1 MAVVLIDTNIL
12 VYAHDR
18 GEPANQE
25 QAIRVLDALEV
36 TGNGRLT
43 AQVLGEFFRATT
55 KPPSLM
61 LTPEQAQQQIDNFV
75 GSWIILDTTAM
86 VVQEAVRGVRTHHL
100 SYYDAQVWAAA
111 RLNQV
116 GVVFSEDFAE
126 GSTLEGIRFV
136 NPFAAEFA
144 LEAWTGA

>member
-1 MAVVLIDTNIL
+1 MAVVLVDTNVL

-18 GEPANQE
+18 GEPAKQE

-36 TGNGRLT
+36 TGDGRMT
-43 AQVLGEFFRATT
+43 AQVLAEFFRATT
-55 KPPSLM
+55 KPPALM
-61 LTPEQAQQQIDNFV
+61 LNQEQAQQQIDNFIS
-75 GSWIILDTTAM
+75 SWTILDTTAM

-116 GVVFSEDFAE
+116 GVIFSEDFAE
-126 GSTLEGIRFV
+126 GSTIEGVRFV
-136 NPFAAEFA
+136 NPFSDGFV
-144 LEAWTGA
+144 LEAWT

>member
-1 MAVVLIDTNIL
+1 MAVVLVDTNVL

-18 GEPANQE
+18 GEPAKQE

-36 TGNGRLT
+36 NGNGRLT

-55 KPPSLM
+55 KPPALM
-61 LTPEQAQQQIDNFV
+61 LTQEQAQQQIDNFV
-75 GSWIILDTTAM
+75 ASWTILDTTAM

-100 SYYDAQVWAAA
+100 SYYDAQVWAAT

-116 GVVFSEDFAE
+116 GIVFSEDFAE
-126 GSTLEGIRFV
+126 GSTLEGVRFV
-136 NPFAAEFA
+136 NPFAAEFT
-144 LEAWTGA
+144 LEAWAET

>member
-1 MAVVLIDTNIL
+1 MAVVLVDTNIL

-18 GEPANQE
+18 GEPAKQE

-36 TGNGRLT
+36 NGNGRLT
-43 AQVLGEFFRATT
+43 AQVLGEFFRAIT
-55 KPPSLM
+55 KPPALM
-61 LTPEQAQQQIDNFV
+61 LTQEQAQQQIDNFV
-75 GSWIILDTTAM
+75 ASWTILDTTAM

-111 RLNQV
+111 RLNQI

-126 GSTLEGIRFV
+126 GSTLEGVRFI

-144 LEAWTGA
+144 LEPWAGT

>member
-1 MAVVLIDTNIL
+1 MAVVLVDTNVL

-18 GEPANQE
+18 GEPAKQE
-25 QAIRVLDALEV
+25 QAISVLDALEV

-55 KPPSLM
+55 KPPALM
-61 LTPEQAQQQIDNFV
+61 LTQEQAQQQIDNFIA
-75 GSWIILDTTAM
+75 SWTILDTTAM

-111 RLNQV
+111 RLNQI

-126 GSTLEGIRFV
+126 GSTLEGVRFV
-136 NPFAAEFA
+136 NPFSDRFVR
-144 LEAWTGA
+144 EAWT

>member
-1 MAVVLIDTNIL
+1 MAVVLVDTNIL

-18 GEPANQE
+18 GEPAKQE

-55 KPPSLM
+55 KPPALM
-61 LTPEQAQQQIDNFV
+61 LTSEQAQQQIDNFV
-75 GSWIILDTTAM
+75 ASWTVLDTTAM

-111 RLNQV
+111 RLNQIS
-116 GVVFSEDFAE
+116 VVFSEDFAE
-126 GSTLEGIRFV
+126 GSTLEGVRFV

-144 LEAWTGA
+144 LEAWAGA

>member
-1 MAVVLIDTNIL
+1 MAVVLVDTNVL

-18 GEPANQE
+18 GEPAKQE

-55 KPPSLM
+55 KPPALM
-61 LTPEQAQQQIDNFV
+61 LTQEQAQQQIDNLV
-75 GSWIILDTTAM
+75 ASCTILDTTAM

-116 GVVFSEDFAE
+116 GVIFSEDFAE
-126 GSTLEGIRFV
+126 GSPLEGVRFV

-144 LEAWTGA
+144 LEAWAGP

>member
-1 MAVVLIDTNIL
+1 MAVVLVDTNIL

-18 GEPANQE
+18 GEPVKQN
-25 QAIRVLDALEV
+25 QAIQVLAALGVAGE
-36 TGNGRLT
+36 GRLT

-55 KPPSLM
+55 KPPALM
-61 LTPEQAQQQIDNFV
+61 LTQEQAQQQIDDFIA
-75 GSWIILDTTAM
+75 SWTILDTTAM
-86 VVQEAVRGVRTHHL
+86 VVQEAVRGVRAHHL

-126 GSTLEGIRFV
+126 GSTLEGVRFV

-144 LEAWTGA
+144 LEAWTEA